1 MLKKFT
7 NQLRQD
13 LNVIIFWTVFIIL
26 PSELAVCKNC
36 SNTRHKIPMTVAF
49 FITARPVFEKP
60 LHLLDMNNI
69 GRLIFL
75 NFFYHLFSEARIA
88 DYDVDMQFNALIIH
102 EHAPSAK
109 HQWRQFLKC

>member
-88 DYDVDMQFNALIIH
+88 DYDVDM
-102 EHAPSAK
+102 
-109 HQWRQFLKC
+109 